1 MRILGIIP
9 ARYNSSRFPGKS
21 LADIGGKSMI
31 QRVYEQAKKC
41 EFLSSVF
48 VATDDDRIFESVM
61 EFGGQVKMTT
71 KHNSGTERCNE
82 LAQNLEKKF
91 DVVINIQGDEPCI
104 NPEQIAS

>member
-41 EFLSSVF
+41 ELLSSVF

-61 EFGGQVKMTT
+61 
-71 KHNSGTERCNE
+71 
-82 LAQNLEKKF
+82 
-91 DVVINIQGDEPCI
+91 
-104 NPEQIAS
+104 